1 MLIIISGGV
10 WSPEIITSIGILD
23 MNIPE
28 PIIEQL
34 NSQADLV
41 GIIGKHTTLKAAG
54 REYKGCCPFHGEKR
68 LPFMSILKPTY
79 IIALAVMPG
88 QSDHF

>member
-1 MLIIISGGV
+1 
-10 WSPEIITSIGILD
+10 

-28 PIIEQL
+28 SIIEQL

-54 REYKGCCPFHGEKR
+54 REYKGCCPFHGEKTPSFYVNPETNLYYCFGCHAKGNPITFLKEFER
-68 LPFMSILKPTY
+68 MSFY
-79 IIALAVMPG
+79 
-88 QSDHF
+88 